1 MIASDGII
9 IRMRV
14 SDISTFAR
22 PSKGVRVMRVGE
34 GEKILSVATAEHDE
48 DEITDV
54 PETPDAD
61 AGETGPEET
70 PEPEEATPDKE

>member
-22 PSKGVRVMRVGE
+22 PSKGVRVMRVAE
-34 GEKILSVATAEHDE
+34 GEKILSIATAEHDE
-48 DEITDV
+48 EEITDV
-54 PETPDAD
+54 PEAPDSD
-61 AGETGPEET
+61 AGETGPEEVV
-70 PEPEEATPDKE
+70 EETTAEE